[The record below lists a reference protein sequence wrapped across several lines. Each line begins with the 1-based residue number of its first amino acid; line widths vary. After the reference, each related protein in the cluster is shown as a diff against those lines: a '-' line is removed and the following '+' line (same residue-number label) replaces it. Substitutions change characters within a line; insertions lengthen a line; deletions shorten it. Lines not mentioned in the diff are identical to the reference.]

1 MTRYQLIERV
11 LRQIYNGQPS
21 DDSNITYGLVNQWLN
36 DAIGAAARKNYTDN
50 IQIDGISYINN
61 SFYTTFKNLD
71 IEAETVDNVTY
82 RVDLPSIP
90 VALGKNEGVATL
102 QFVGDKKTSQT
113 AIPLSMNQI
122 AYQEQLRPIQNK
134 IAYWVEGKNI
144 YVKSSI
150 PLTSYKA
157 TVRMVSGGDSTDLDS
172 TLIIPDDYMPV
183 IIEYIKGQLVF
194 EKSRPIDQSN
204 DGVDNNN

>member
-1 MTRYQLIERV
+1 MTRYQLIERI

-36 DAIGAAARKNYTDN
+36 DAIGVAAKKNYTDN
-50 IQIDGISYINN
+50 IQMDGVSYINN

-71 IEAETVDNVTY
+71 IYAETVDNVTY

-90 VALGKNEGVATL
+90 VALGRDEGVATL

-113 AIPLSMNQI
+113 AIPLSMNQV
-122 AYQEQLRPIQNK
+122 AYQELLRPIQNK
-134 IAYWVEGKNI
+134 IAYWIEGNNI

-157 TVRMVSGGDSTDLDS
+157 TLRMVSGGDSTDLNS
-172 TLIIPDDYMPV
+172 TLIVPDDYMPV
-183 IIEYIKGQLVF
+183 VIEYIKAQLVF
-194 EKSRPIDQSN
+194 EKSRPIDTSN
-204 DGVDNNN
+204 DGVDSVN

>member
-21 DDSNITYGLVNQWLN
+21 DDSNITFGLVNQWLN
-36 DAIGAAARKNYTDN
+36 DAIGAAAKKNYTDN
-50 IQIDGISYINN
+50 IQMDGVSYINN

-71 IEAETVDNVTY
+71 IYAETVDNVTY

-90 VALGKNEGVATL
+90 VALGRNEGVATL

-113 AIPLSMNQI
+113 AIPLSMNQV
-122 AYQEQLRPIQNK
+122 AYQELLRPIQNK
-134 IAYWVEGKNI
+134 IAYWIEGDNI

-157 TVRMVSGGDSTDLDS
+157 TLRMVSGGDSTDLNS

-183 IIEYIKGQLVF
+183 VIEYIKGQLAF
-194 EKSRPIDQSN
+194 EKSRPIDTSN

>member
-1 MTRYQLIERV
+1 MTRNAFIERI

-21 DDSNITYGLVNQWLN
+21 DDSNITYNLVNQWLN
-36 DAIGAAARKNYTDN
+36 DAIGLAVKKNYTDN
-50 IQIDGISYINN
+50 IQMDGVAYVNN
-61 SFYTTFKNLD
+61 SFYTTFTNID
-71 IEAETVDNVTY
+71 INAESVDTVTY
-82 RVDLPSIP
+82 SIDLPIIP
-90 VALGKNEGVATL
+90 YALGRNEGVAML

-113 AIPLSMNQI
+113 AIPLSMNQV

-134 IAYWVEGKNI
+134 ILYWIEGKNI

-157 TVRMVSGGDSTDLDS
+157 TLRMISGGDSTDLTS
-172 TLIIPDDYMPV
+172 TLIVPDDYMPMIV
-183 IIEYIKGQLVF
+183 EYIKGQLAF

-204 DGVDNNN
+204 DGVDN

>member
-1 MTRYQLIERV
+1 MTRYQLIERI

-183 IIEYIKGQLVF
+183 VIEYIKGQLVF

-204 DGVDNNN
+204 DGVDSVN

>member
-157 TVRMVSGGDSTDLDS
+157 TIRMVSGGDSTDLDS

-183 IIEYIKGQLVF
+183 VIEYIKGQLVF